1 MITQKFGGYKDFIS
15 KYKKGTTFFY
25 TFLTEDV
32 EEGEIVDYINQVN
45 LKRVRSSLMRDT
57 QSIIACDN

>member
-1 MITQKFGGYKDFIS
+1 MITQKFGGQIDFIS
-15 KYKKGTTFFY
+15 KYKMGTTFFY

-45 LKRVRSSLMRDT
+45 LKRVRSSLMRDN